1 MDRLKGALY
10 EQKDNDCYIC
20 RRRNSIYGGLYCM
33 QKQKEADRLM
43 EDMPMEQIL
52 IIMLLLGGI
61 AGMIYVVWSFVRLAD
76 VISVVDM
83 GAKRYDRNSNPEGD

>member
-1 MDRLKGALY
+1 
-10 EQKDNDCYIC
+10 
-20 RRRNSIYGGLYCM
+20 M

-76 VISVVDM
+76 GISVVDM